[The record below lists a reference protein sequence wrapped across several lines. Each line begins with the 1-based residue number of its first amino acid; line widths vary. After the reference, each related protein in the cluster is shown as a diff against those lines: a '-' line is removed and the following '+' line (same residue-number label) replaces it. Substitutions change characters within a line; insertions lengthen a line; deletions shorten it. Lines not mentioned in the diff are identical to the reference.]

1 MKVVNGF
8 NEAKRIIDRS
18 INLDDSLNFTA
29 VSGSGKKTIQETV
42 RDIIEDV
49 QKHGDNSLRAYNEK
63 FDHVKIDKLEVT
75 RDEID
80 KAYREIDSR
89 LLSDLKMS
97 ARRIKR
103 FHMNCMKSF
112 EKGFEENGIGRW
124 IRPLTRAGIY
134 VPGGTASYP
143 STVLMTAI
151 PASVAGVKEI
161 VMVSPPQNNGLIPA
175 ITLVA
180 ADIAGVKRIFKTGGA
195 QAIAALAYGT
205 ETIPKAD
212 KICGPGNIY
221 VAVAKKLV
229 YGIVD
234 IDGIQGPSEVIV
246 IGDSSAKPDYCAADL
261 LAQAEHDS
269 MASAIF
275 ITDSAKLAAE
285 VKKEINR
292 QLALLHRKEI
302 LKQAIDNNCLLII
315 VANINEA
322 IDLVNLYAPE
332 HLLLMIRRAKS
343 YLRKVQNVGCI
354 FLGEK
359 SPVAIGDY
367 VAGPSHVLPTG
378 GTARF
383 TSALSVE
390 SFQKIINYVELAK
403 KDQRRLAR
411 ATYNIAMAEGLTAH
425 AEAVKIRFK
434 NII

>member
-1 MKVVNGF
+1 MKVINGF
-8 NEAKRIIDRS
+8 IEAKKLIDRS
-18 INLDDSLNFTA
+18 INLDDSLDSATA
-29 VSGSGKKTIQETV
+29 GKSGGKSIQDAV
-42 RDIIEDV
+42 RDIIEEV
-49 QKHGDNSLRAYNEK
+49 RANGDSALIAYNEK
-63 FDHVKIDKLEVT
+63 FDHVKINKLEVT
-75 RDEID
+75 RDEINN
-80 KAYREIDSR
+80 AYKEIDNR
-89 LLSDLKMS
+89 LLSDLKMA
-97 ARRIKR
+97 ARRIKK
-103 FHMNCMKSF
+103 FHVNCMKSF
-112 EKGFEENGIGRW
+112 EKGFEDKGIGRW
-124 IRPLTRAGIY
+124 VRPLNRAGIY
-134 VPGGTASYP
+134 VPGGTAAYP
-143 STVLMTAI
+143 STVLMTAV
-151 PASVAGVKEI
+151 PANVAGVKEI
-161 VMVSPPQNNGLIPA
+161 VMVSPPQKNGMIPA

-205 ETIPKAD
+205 GTIPKVD

-246 IGDSSAKPDYCAADL
+246 VADSSAKPDYCAADL

-275 ITDSAKLAAE
+275 ITDSAKLAGE
-285 VKKEINR
+285 VEKEINR
-292 QLALLHRKEI
+292 QLALSSRQEI
-302 LKQAIDNNCLLII
+302 LRKAIDDNCLIII

-322 IDLVNLYAPE
+322 IELVNLYAPE
-332 HLLLMIRRAKS
+332 HLLLMIRKSKS
-343 YLRKVQNVGCI
+343 YLKKIQNVGCV

-390 SFQKIINYVELAK
+390 SFQKIINYVGLVKEE
-403 KDQRRLAR
+403 QRRLGK
-411 ATYNIAMAEGLTAH
+411 ATYNIARAEGLTAH

-434 NII
+434 NIA

>member
-1 MKVVNGF
+1 
-8 NEAKRIIDRS
+8 
-18 INLDDSLNFTA
+18 
-29 VSGSGKKTIQETV
+29 
-42 RDIIEDV
+42 
-49 QKHGDNSLRAYNEK
+49 
-63 FDHVKIDKLEVT
+63 
-75 RDEID
+75 
-80 KAYREIDSR
+80 
-89 LLSDLKMS
+89 
-97 ARRIKR
+97 
-103 FHMNCMKSF
+103 MKSF

-124 IRPLTRAGIY
+124 IRPLNRAGIY
-134 VPGGTASYP
+134 VPGGTALYP

-161 VMVSPPQNNGLIPA
+161 SMVSPPQKNGLIPA
-175 ITLVA
+175 ITLIA

-205 ETIPKAD
+205 ETIPKVD

-246 IGDSSAKPDYCAADL
+246 VGDSSAKPDYCAADL

-285 VKKEINR
+285 VKREINR